1 MLASG
6 QYYAAAAYL
15 KALSNESPSY
25 QSVYRQAA
33 YALNDPMENCSYNS
47 NTVMDVYTIPISDYF
62 LLSAVIR
69 TYFYDQFNYDY
80 SLPQLQATVSRNSV
94 LKEFRFVEEI
104 LYMLFEFK
112 MTYHT
117 GMDRYAD
124 YRKKD
129 QNVFESSMEQIR
141 HEAKG
146 YLDNYCSGFQKENA
160 SHKRFIETYRLIL
173 GPKITLWS

>member
-80 SLPQLQATVSRNSV
+80 SLPPVSYTHLS
-94 LKEFRFVEEI
+94 LSI
-104 LYMLFEFK
+104 ISSLYF
-112 MTYHT
+112 
-117 GMDRYAD
+117 
-124 YRKKD
+124 
-129 QNVFESSMEQIR
+129 
-141 HEAKG
+141 
-146 YLDNYCSGFQKENA
+146 
-160 SHKRFIETYRLIL
+160 
-173 GPKITLWS
+173 